1 MSHLS
6 LSQRFIRNPWPW
18 LILLLIGTLAVLW
31 LREYRVIRKELSTR
45 PMTASTT
52 MNDVLGPPTIHDPFG
67 NRYYLLPLDPI
78 ATSDRGRTNP
88 RTLII
93 LTFNMDG
100 TAARFIATN
109 SHMEFTYN
117 ESSPATD
124 LILPVLYSALFLMFT
139 ILWFRNAHRQCLQ
152 QP

>member
-1 MSHLS
+1 MAHLS

-45 PMTASTT
+45 PMNASTT

-67 NRYYLLPLDPI
+67 NRYYILARDPI
-78 ATSDRGRTNP
+78 AASDRGRTDL
-88 RTLII
+88 RSLII

-109 SHMEFTYN
+109 SNMEVSYN
-117 ESSPATD
+117 ESSPTTD
-124 LILPVLYSALFLMFT
+124 LILPALFSALFVTFT
-139 ILWFRNAHRQCLQ
+139 ILWFRNAHRRCLR